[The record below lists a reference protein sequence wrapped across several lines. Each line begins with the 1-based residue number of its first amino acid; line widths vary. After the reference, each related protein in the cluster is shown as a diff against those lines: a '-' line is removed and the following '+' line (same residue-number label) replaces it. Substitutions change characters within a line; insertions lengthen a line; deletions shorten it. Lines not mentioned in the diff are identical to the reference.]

1 MQLKKLEKRWNDILA
16 ENDDR
21 MRRFYL
27 KSANKGEI
35 SPTELESETEL
46 SAIEMSREDRDALF
60 DQG

>member
-46 SAIEMSREDRDALF
+46 SAIEMSREGRDALF

>member
-35 SPTELESETEL
+35 SPTELESETEP